1 MEHVQRVVMT
11 PLGAYRLSASAR
23 GICALD
29 GDEGNSPG
37 ANSTPPPDSARSAR
51 TAQPAPPTDPA
62 ALASDPRALAHLAA
76 GERWLQAYFAGER
89 PDPGALSLDLHGTPF
104 QLRVWEALQAIPYG
118 QTCTYAQLAVR
129 IGVGRGG
136 SRAVGGAN
144 GRNPVAIIVPCHRV
158 VAAGGGLG
166 GYAGGL
172 HRKRFLL
179 HLEGARLQVV

>member
-1 MEHVQRVVMT
+1 MELVHRVVMT
-11 PLGAYRLSASAR
+11 PLGPYLLSASML
-23 GICALD
+23 GISALD
-29 GDEGNSPG
+29 PDEGAPLGENDL
-37 ANSTPPPDSARSAR
+37 TDSSRALSASS
-51 TAQPAPPTDPA
+51 
-62 ALASDPRALAHLAA
+62 SDPSVPAHLAAEHLSA

-89 PDPGALSLDLHGTPF
+89 PDPGALSLDLNGTPF
-104 QLRVWEALQAIPYG
+104 QRRVWQALQAIPYG
-118 QTCTYAQLAVR
+118 QTCTYAQLAER
-129 IGVGRGG
+129 IGAGRGG

-166 GYAGGL
+166 GYTGGL